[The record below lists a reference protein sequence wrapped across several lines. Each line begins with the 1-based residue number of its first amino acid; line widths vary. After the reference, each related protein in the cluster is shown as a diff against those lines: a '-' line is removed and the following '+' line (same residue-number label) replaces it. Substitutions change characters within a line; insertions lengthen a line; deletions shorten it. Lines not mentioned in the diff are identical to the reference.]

1 MNVPPK
7 PDLKRAGHRSNGA
20 ISGTDFLSR
29 ESTVMPERIAREWN
43 SLVERTSTETHEI
56 VYAIVHEHE
65 EELRQRYRA
74 YLEGDPDLASLIG
87 EGANL
92 AAFTTRFLE
101 WMKKLVD
108 PRATSGQIFFS
119 EQDSIGEAMARIG
132 FPPHA
137 VSRSIRKI
145 KLWFLR
151 HLAEADVSR
160 QQLVDAMAFVIGLFD
175 IALEVREE
183 SYQKGVA
190 SNARV
195 NEAYRLHLLGQNLAM
210 ERERQRAALMEWGHG
225 LLATFYQNAA
235 SSELPRLWKSEFGLW
250 LNHKAHILFEREPKL
265 ELIKQLVNKVDGELV
280 PALERASFEDRSQI
294 RDGAGRIEEELSA
307 IKFLLNGI
315 FEAHIEVESGRD
327 PLTQLLTR
335 RFMPSVLM
343 REIQLQKT
351 PAATGF
357 CVLLL
362 DIDHF
367 KRINDTHGHK
377 VGDVALRSV
386 ATAMTESVRQTDF
399 LFRYGGE
406 EMLIVLVE
414 CDEAMGMQV
423 AEKIRAQI
431 AKLSIPLADGDR
443 LAVTVSIGVAA
454 FKEELDYERILARAD
469 KAVYEAKEAGRNR
482 IVAAA

>member
-1 MNVPPK
+1 
-7 PDLKRAGHRSNGA
+7 
-20 ISGTDFLSR
+20 
-29 ESTVMPERIAREWN
+29 MPERIAREWN
-43 SLVERTSTETHEI
+43 SLVEQTSTETHQI
-56 VYAIVHEHE
+56 VYSIVHDYED
-65 EELRQRYRA
+65 ELKQRYRA

-87 EGANL
+87 ESTNL
-92 AAFTTRFLE
+92 TAFTDRFLE

-108 PRATSGQIFFS
+108 PNATSGEIFFS
-119 EQDSIGEAMARIG
+119 EQDSLGDTMARIG

-160 QQLVDAMAFVIGLFD
+160 QQLVDAMTFVIGLFD
-175 IALEVREE
+175 IALEVREA

-195 NEAYRLHLLGQNLAM
+195 NEAYRLHLLGQNLGM

-225 LLATFYQNAA
+225 ILAAFYQNAA

-250 LNHKAHILFEREPKL
+250 LNHKAHILFERQPKL
-265 ELIKQLVNKVDGELV
+265 ELIKQLVNRIDNELV
-280 PALERASFEDRSQI
+280 PALERVSFGDRSQI
-294 RDGAGRIEEELSA
+294 SDAAGRIEEELSA
-307 IKFLLNGI
+307 IKFLLNSI

-335 RFMPSVLM
+335 RFMPSVMM
-343 REIQLQKT
+343 REIQLQKVS
-351 PAATGF
+351 AAAGF

-367 KRINDTHGHK
+367 KTINDTHGHK
-377 VGDVALRSV
+377 VGDLALRSV
-386 ATAMTESVRQTDF
+386 AAAITETVRQTDF
-399 LFRYGGE
+399 VFRYGGE

-414 CDEAMGMQV
+414 CDEAMGLQV
-423 AEKIRAQI
+423 AEKIRSEI
-431 AKLSIPLADGDR
+431 AKLSIPLADGGKF
-443 LAVTVSIGVAA
+443 AVTASIGVAA
-454 FKEELDYERILARAD
+454 FKGELDYERILARAD
-469 KAVYEAKEAGRNR
+469 KAVYEAKEGGRNR
-482 IVAAA
+482 VTLAPES

>member
-1 MNVPPK
+1 
-7 PDLKRAGHRSNGA
+7 
-20 ISGTDFLSR
+20 
-29 ESTVMPERIAREWN
+29 MPERIAREWN
-43 SLVERTSTETHEI
+43 ALVEKTSTETRN
-56 VYAIVHEHE
+56 IVHTIVHTYED
-65 EELRQRYRA
+65 ELKQRYRA
-74 YLEGDPDLASLIG
+74 YLEGDPDLLSLIG
-87 EGANL
+87 EDANL
-92 AAFTTRFLE
+92 AAFTARFME
-101 WMKKLVD
+101 WVQQLVN
-108 PRATSGQIFFS
+108 REATSGEIFFS
-119 EQDSIGEAMARIG
+119 QQDSLGETMARIG

-151 HLAEADVSR
+151 HLSETDVSR
-160 QQLVDAMAFVIGLFD
+160 QQLVDAMAFIIGLFD
-175 IALEVREE
+175 IALEIREA

-225 LLATFYQNAA
+225 LLASFYQSA
-235 SSELPRLWKSEFGLW
+235 SSAGLPRLWKSELGLW

-265 ELIKQLVNKVDGELV
+265 ELIKTLVTRIDNELV
-280 PALERASFEDRSQI
+280 PALERVSFNDRSQI
-294 RDGAGRIEEELSA
+294 SDAARKIEEELSA
-307 IKFLLNGI
+307 IKFLLSGI

-343 REIQLQKT
+343 REIQLQKMSV
-351 PAATGF
+351 AGGF

-377 VGDVALRSV
+377 VGDQALRSV
-386 ATAMTESVRQTDF
+386 AVAITETVRQTDF
-399 LFRYGGE
+399 VFRYGGE

-414 CDEAMGMQV
+414 CDEGMGLQV
-423 AEKIRAQI
+423 AEKIRAEI
-431 AKLSIPLADGDR
+431 SSLSVPLADGGR
-443 LAVTVSIGVAA
+443 LAVTASIGVAA
-454 FKEELDYERILARAD
+454 FQVELDYERILARAD
-469 KAVYEAKEAGRNR
+469 KAVYAAKESGRNR
-482 IVAAA
+482 VRLASAS